1 MAFVDWKPEYSVG
14 NVEIDQ
20 QHRKLVDIINHLHD
34 SMKMGGKPEDL
45 MRIMDDLVNYTRYHF
60 SHEEKLMQRAGYPD
74 LSNHQRVHRAMVEQV
89 ERLRKE
95 AGSSRT
101 GFSIKLMG
109 FLKNWLTDHIMGTD
123 QKYAPVLKGIK
134 A

>member
-14 NVEIDQ
+14 HVEIDQ

-45 MRIMDDLVNYTRYHF
+45 MRIMNDLVNYTRYHF
-60 SHEEKLMQRAGYPD
+60 AHEEKLMQQAGYPD
-74 LSNHQRVHRAMVEQV
+74 LATHQRVHRAMVEQV
-89 ERLRKE
+89 EKFRRE

-109 FLKNWLTDHIMGTD
+109 FLKTWLTDHIMGTD
-123 QKYAPVLKGIK
+123 QKYAPSLKTVK
-134 A
+134 V

>member
-1 MAFVDWKPEYSVG
+1 MAFVEWKPDYSVG
-14 NVEIDQ
+14 HLEIDQ

-45 MRIMDDLVNYTRYHF
+45 VRIMNDLVNYTRFHF
-60 SHEEKLMQRAGYPD
+60 SHEEKLMQQTAYPD
-74 LSNHQRVHRAMVEQV
+74 LANHQRVHRAMIDQV
-89 ERLRKE
+89 EKFRRE

-123 QKYAPVLKGIK
+123 QKYAPTLKSSRG
-134 A
+134 